1 MKSGFVAL
9 IGRPN
14 AGKSTLLNAL
24 VQQKVA
30 IISPKPQTTRN
41 SIRAIR
47 TDDDSQI
54 IFVDTPGI
62 HKPKHELGT
71 QMNKEAYSAAAG
83 VDLIYYLVD
92 GSVPFGSGDEF
103 VLNTLR
109 QMHLPV
115 YLILNKIDLLEKEQL
130 IELLL
135 QWLKRMDFKEIIPI
149 SAKTQNNLDQL
160 IEVTKN
166 DLTDGV
172 QYYPADQVC
181 DYPEQFIMAEIIRE
195 KVLMLTEEEVP
206 HSVAVV
212 IERIRK
218 NREHLII
225 HAMILVERDSQKGII
240 IGKQGRMIKQIGMLA
255 REELQGLLGEPI
267 FLELFVRVEK
277 DWRNKRAKLQQL
289 GYIQTELEDE

>member
-135 QWLKRMDFKEIIPI
+135 QWQKRMDFKEIIPI

-225 HAMILVERDSQKGII
+225 HAMILAERDSQKGII

>member
-1 MKSGFVAL
+1 
-9 IGRPN
+9 
-14 AGKSTLLNAL
+14 
-24 VQQKVA
+24 
-30 IISPKPQTTRN
+30 
-41 SIRAIR
+41 
-47 TDDDSQI
+47 
-54 IFVDTPGI
+54 
-62 HKPKHELGT
+62 
-71 QMNKEAYSAAAG
+71 MNKEAYSAASG

-130 IELLL
+130 IDLLL
-135 QWLKRMDFKEIIPI
+135 AWQRRMDFKEIIPI

-195 KVLMLTEEEVP
+195 KVLLLTEEEVP

-218 NREHLII
+218 NCEHLNHQRDDSGRTRFPKGHHHRQAGPDDQADR
-225 HAMILVERDSQKGII
+225 HAGA
-240 IGKQGRMIKQIGMLA
+240 GRTAGA
-255 REELQGLLGEPI
+255 VGRTDFP
-267 FLELFVRVEK
+267 
-277 DWRNKRAKLQQL
+277 
-289 GYIQTELEDE
+289 